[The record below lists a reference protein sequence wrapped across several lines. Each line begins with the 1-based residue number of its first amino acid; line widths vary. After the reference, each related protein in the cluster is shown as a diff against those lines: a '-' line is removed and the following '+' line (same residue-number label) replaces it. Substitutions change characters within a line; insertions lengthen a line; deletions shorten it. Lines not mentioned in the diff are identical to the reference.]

1 MYLEFIPEGSQFC
14 PLLILSPSIP
24 EEAEKLYQALTNLVT
39 DNNAVVDVHALPFI
53 SPVDGCRLSAQVSAQ
68 DIDENIGPVLIE
80 KTKNHFTWQLTC
92 QGWEWVLKLLCRFT
106 DPDCDGHQWLGPDD
120 VTGGISVILS
130 TTYRQW

>member
-39 DNNAVVDVHALPFI
+39 DNNAVVDIHGLPFI
-53 SPVDGCRLSAQVSAQ
+53 SPVDGCRLSAQV
-68 DIDENIGPVLIE
+68 IDENIGPVLIE
-80 KTKNHFTWQLTC
+80 NTKNHFTWQLTC
-92 QGWEWVLKLLCRFT
+92 KGWKWVLELLYCFT
-106 DPDCDGHQWLGPDD
+106 EPDSRGQHWLEPDD
-120 VTGGISVILS
+120 ETSNIDVILS

>member
-24 EEAEKLYQALTNLVT
+24 EEAEKLYQVLTILVA

-53 SPVDGCRLSAQVSAQ
+53 SPVDGCRLSAQV
-68 DIDENIGPVLIE
+68 IDEDIGAVLIE
-80 KTKNHFTWQLTC
+80 RTKNHCTWQLTC
-92 QGWEWVLKLLCRFT
+92 KGWEWVLKLLCRFT

-120 VTGGISVILS
+120 ERGDIDVILS

>member
-39 DNNAVVDVHALPFI
+39 DNNAVVDIHGLPFI
-53 SPVDGCRLSAQVSAQ
+53 SPVDGCRLSAQV
-68 DIDENIGPVLIE
+68 IDENIGPVLIE
-80 KTKNHFTWQLTC
+80 NTKNHFTWQLTC
-92 QGWEWVLKLLCRFT
+92 KGWEWVLELLYCFT
-106 DPDCDGHQWLGPDD
+106 EPDSRGQHWLEPDD
-120 VTGGISVILS
+120 ETSNIDVILS